1 MPVVDLHTHFF
12 PENWPDL
19 TQRCGTPDWPWMR
32 RDGPDRATVMVGRRE
47 FRSITSACWDPAVR
61 LADMDREGVDV
72 QVVSATPVLFAYDR
86 PAEHAIECARVFND
100 SLLELCAAGQ
110 GRLIPIAQVPLQ
122 DTDLACRELERML
135 AAGMRGVQIGN
146 HVGDRDLDDHG
157 IVEFLAHCASAAP
170 VFVHPWDMFGGCRLD
185 EWMLRW
191 TVAMPSETHLSLN
204 RMILGGVR
212 PAAARSAHLLRPRR
226 RVVHVLARE
235 VGQRLAPPRGGAV
248 TRRPRQLLPRP
259 LRGRFG
265 GVRRACPAL
274 PGGRDGFGVGAA
286 RHRLPLPLGE
296 EHAGTVIRSCGYTGG
311 RGPAARDERAPVP
324 GARRRWLTWMADLDG

>member
-32 RDGPDRATVMVGRRE
+32 RDGPDRATVMVGAGSSGRSRR
-47 FRSITSACWDPAVR
+47 RAGI
-61 LADMDREGVDV
+61 
-72 QVVSATPVLFAYDR
+72 R
-86 PAEHAIECARVFND
+86 PCALPTWIARV
-100 SLLELCAAGQ
+100 STCRSSPPRRSSSPTTALPSTPSSAPASSTTRCSSCAPRP

-157 IVEFLAHCASAAP
+157 IVEFLAHCASLGAP

-212 PAAARSAHLLRPRR
+212 PAAARSASASPT
-226 RVVHVLARE
+226 A
-235 VGQRLAPPRGGAV
+235 A
-248 TRRPRQLLPRP
+248 
-259 LRGRFG
+259 GRS
-265 GVRRACPAL
+265 
-274 PGGRDGFGVGAA
+274 
-286 RHRLPLPLGE
+286 
-296 EHAGTVIRSCGYTGG
+296 RSCSGG
-311 RGPAARDERAPVP
+311 WTTP
-324 GARRRWLTWMADLDG
+324 GTAARRRGHSTARQLYLDRFEVDSAVPTGVPCATWWT

>member
-1 MPVVDLHTHFF
+1 MST
-12 PENWPDL
+12 
-19 TQRCGTPDWPWMR
+19 C
-32 RDGPDRATVMVGRRE
+32 
-47 FRSITSACWDPAVR
+47 RSSPPR
-61 LADMDREGVDV
+61 
-72 QVVSATPVLFAYDR
+72 PVLFAYDR

-157 IVEFLAHCASAAP
+157 IVEFLAHCASLGAP

-204 RMILGGVR
+204 RMILGERSTGCR
-212 PAAARSAHLLRPRR
+212 AICASASPTAAGRS
-226 RVVHVLARE
+226 
-235 VGQRLAPPRGGAV
+235 
-248 TRRPRQLLPRP
+248 
-259 LRGRFG
+259 
-265 GVRRACPAL
+265 
-274 PGGRDGFGVGAA
+274 
-286 RHRLPLPLGE
+286 
-296 EHAGTVIRSCGYTGG
+296 RSCSGG
-311 RGPAARDERAPVP
+311 WTTP
-324 GARRRWLTWMADLDG
+324 GTAARRRGHSTAPPAPTSTASRSIRRCTTGVPCATWWT